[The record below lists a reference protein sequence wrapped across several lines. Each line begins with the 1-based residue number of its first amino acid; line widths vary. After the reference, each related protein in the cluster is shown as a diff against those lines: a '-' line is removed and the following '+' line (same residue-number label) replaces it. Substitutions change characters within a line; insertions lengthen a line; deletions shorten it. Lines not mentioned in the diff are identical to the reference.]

1 MVTTTSTYQTVQPST
16 KEVSTTVNPHT
27 TVQLSTSTTSSYPID
42 SCTPHNA
49 TTYLFA
55 YSTDLDGS
63 IIDHQLDYFKQLQ
76 IPPLYTTFAV
86 VRLDMRSGL
95 EFVFLN
101 HFSSLISYVQSHY
114 PVKSSGFGDPNTGS
128 NVLTMIDSF
137 LDNHQ
142 VPVCGSKML
151 LLIKRY
157 PNEND
162 ISQIVTKLRQYHSF
176 PIIMI
181 SNSPSGGNNREILYD
196 LASKTNGLCGYYDD
210 SQFGPAV
217 YAVPSC
223 FHPYMVYAAN
233 PLVSGKGTLHLKS
246 LEPPVQ
252 DKFWF
257 TFTDQDY
264 GKISAMETILLK
276 WVNDSMGLSLG
287 IYNNKT
293 QGNINGNEISGLVP
307 LRHAVY
313 DVTLYFEYTDSRSR
327 VLQIRVYGSD
337 FVEDWQP
344 YDD

>member
-16 KEVSTTVNPHT
+16 KD
-27 TVQLSTSTTSSYPID
+27 PID

-86 VRLDMRSGL
+86 VRLDMR
-95 EFVFLN
+95 
-101 HFSSLISYVQSHY
+101 I
-114 PVKSSGFGDPNTGS
+114 
-128 NVLTMIDSF
+128 
-137 LDNHQ
+137 
-142 VPVCGSKML
+142 CGSKML

-157 PNEND
+157 PIEND

-181 SNSPSGGNNREILYD
+181 SNSPSGGNNRQILYD

-210 SQFGPAV
+210 SQFGQAV

-233 PLVSGKGTLHLKS
+233 PLVSGKGTLRLKP

-264 GKISAMETILLK
+264 GQLSAMETLLLK

-293 QGNINGNEISGLVP
+293 QGNFNGNEVSGLVP

-313 DVTLYFEYTDSRSR
+313 DVTLYFEYTDSESR